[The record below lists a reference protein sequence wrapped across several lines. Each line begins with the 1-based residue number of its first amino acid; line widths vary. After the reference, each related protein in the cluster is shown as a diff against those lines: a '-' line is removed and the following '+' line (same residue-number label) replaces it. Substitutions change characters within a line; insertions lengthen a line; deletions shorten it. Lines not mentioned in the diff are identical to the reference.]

1 MLPIFT
7 ISNDS
12 FYSIHTYK
20 KSQEAVKKVPKKKKE
35 MDLPDSFGNIAAVD
49 YKNQKE
55 VQLFGLSMEKA
66 PKSKDFRA

>member
-1 MLPIFT
+1 M
-7 ISNDS
+7 
-12 FYSIHTYK
+12 
-20 KSQEAVKKVPKKKKE
+20 KKVPKKKKE

-49 YKNQKE
+49 YKNQKK

>member
-49 YKNQKE
+49 YKTRE
-55 VQLFGLSMEKA
+55 RFSFLA
-66 PKSKDFRA
+66 